1 MHFTRARTLEPFQV
15 AGVFGAFHKF
25 LIMFDR
31 NDDGDGFPI
40 AGDDFGFGG
49 HNVIISRSRRLYQQK
64 FAMASRHRSEPGWR
78 LHASRVCR
86 PALRRRDRAFHGDT
100 VREMEA
106 ADWASLSDEQLLER
120 RISKLGLRLEGTT
133 LEPLIKQLY
142 DELSAKGLVFHPPC
156 HIGDEWF
163 VPVGIPAI
171 FVPFFL
177 VHDRLRALER
187 TMMLEVEG
195 GTKDWFMKLI
205 RHEAAHAYNYAY
217 HLPRNKKWEQIFGQ
231 TSDDETPDSYRPR
244 PFSRSYVVNLDDW
257 YAQSHPDE
265 DFAET
270 FAVWLTPGL
279 DWRTRYAGWKALQKL
294 EYVDELMRS
303 LGGKPPL
310 HTPKYRVADYDC
322 LNLKL
327 KTYYARKRKLYEDT
341 YPNFYD
347 TDLRQLFNAPA
358 GLKASSYLRLR
369 RRRLLNAVCLWTN
382 EKKYRVNELLTRLI
396 DRCDHLGLHVH
407 NDDPQQDFRVSAFIT
422 TLVMN
427 YLFTGKFKRTK

>member
-1 MHFTRARTLEPFQV
+1 MDA
-15 AGVFGAFHKF
+15 
-25 LIMFDR
+25 
-31 NDDGDGFPI
+31 
-40 AGDDFGFGG
+40 
-49 HNVIISRSRRLYQQK
+49 
-64 FAMASRHRSEPGWR
+64 
-78 LHASRVCR
+78 
-86 PALRRRDRAFHGDT
+86 
-100 VREMEA
+100 A
-106 ADWASLSDEQLLER
+106 ADWAALSDEQLLEC
-120 RISKLGLRLEGTT
+120 RISKFGLRLESTP

-142 DELSAKGLVFHPPC
+142 DELTAKGLVFHPRC

-187 TMMLEVEG
+187 AMMLEVEG
-195 GTKDWFMKLI
+195 GTKEWFMKLI

-217 HLPRNKKWEQIFGQ
+217 HLPRNKKWAQIFGQ

-257 YAQSHPDE
+257 YAQSQPDE

-279 DWRTRYAGWKALQKL
+279 NWRTRYAGWKALRKL

-303 LGGKPPL
+303 LADKPPL
-310 HTPKYRVADYDC
+310 YAPKYRVAEYNC
-322 LNLKL
+322 LNVKI

-341 YPNFYD
+341 YPDFYD
-347 TDLRQLFNAPA
+347 ADLRQLFAAPA
-358 GLKASSYLRLR
+358 GIKASVYLQRR
-369 RRRLLNAVCLWTN
+369 RRRLLNAICQWTN
-382 EKKYRVNELLTRLI
+382 ENKFRVNQLLARMTR
-396 DRCDHLGLHVH
+396 RCDQLGLHVL